1 MSVLKNVISSSAN
14 YNEEY
19 IESTYTYSYTRVV
32 NNNNEYKA
40 EGRTRNFQIRCNR
53 KTPKIGVMLVGLGGN
68 NGTTFTA
75 GILANRNNLT
85 WETKEGLQKSN
96 YLGSITQSST
106 IRLGINDIGHDV
118 YVPIYKMLPMI
129 NPTNLC
135 IGGWDISKMPLG
147 DAMKRAKVIDINLQN
162 QLYEEM
168 QKIHPLPAVSFNEF
182 IADNQSNRT
191 DNILKGTKEE
201 QLNIIRNNISDFKKS
216 NKLDKVIIMWTANTE
231 KFVNEQ
237 IGIHDKADNLLNAI
251 KNNHKDISSSII
263 YCVAAIL
270 EGCAYINGSP
280 QNTLVAGIE
289 ELAVKHNV
297 FIGGNDFKSGQ
308 TKIKSVLVDFLVS
321 AGIKPE
327 AIVSYNHLGNNDGEN
342 LSSPEQFKSKE
353 ISKSS
358 VVKDM
363 VESNDILYPDSN
375 KDGPDHCVVI
385 KYVPFVGDSKRAMDE
400 YNSRIFMN
408 GINTIVMHNTCE
420 DSLLAAPLIIDLI
433 VVTELA
439 QRIQIREVKGDD
451 KWESLHS
458 VFSLLSYWLKAPAV
472 QNGAQVVNALFRQRE
487 CFFNFIRACVGLPP
501 DNYIDMHDKLV
512 PRKLVLGEPLNFA
525 HL

>member
-106 IRLGINDIGHDV
+106 IR
-118 YVPIYKMLPMI
+118 
-129 NPTNLC
+129 
-135 IGGWDISKMPLG
+135 LG